1 MSKLLDYIGQDDPVT
16 EFRVK
21 FACEPKKRE
30 LDNIIR
36 HLKLKYDAYD
46 VTPLHKT
53 MFHAFPLDFANLDAG
68 EIWMF
73 DFSTK
78 RHISPEQLLY
88 DVCALIS
95 WSESLVRV
103 RNKSTPYQEER
114 DGLEDDLEL
123 DEYTPR
129 LSDPNYSEHDDSK
142 NQSFAGQERVDT
154 VLSELE
160 TERKSRYTE
169 FFAAGYNSK

>member
-1 MSKLLDYIGQDDPVT
+1 MSKLLDYIGDGEPT

-21 FACEPKKRE
+21 FAREPKPKE
-30 LDNIIR
+30 LENIHR
-36 HLKLKYDAYD
+36 HLKLKYDATD
-46 VTPLHKT
+46 ITDMHKT
-53 MFHAFPLDFANLDAG
+53 MFHAFPLDFANLEAG

-73 DFSTK
+73 DFSTT
-78 RHISPEQLLY
+78 RHISPEQLLF
-88 DVCALIS
+88 DICALIS

-114 DGLEDDLEL
+114 EGIEDDLEL
-123 DEYTPR
+123 DEYTVR
-129 LSDPNYSEHDDSK
+129 LSDPNYTEVDDSK

-154 VLSELE
+154 VLTDLE
-160 TERKSRYTE
+160 KQRKPRYTE